1 MNKEKRRDIQK
12 HADKE
17 VKHLMVLLDKSQAS
31 EFKKMVPELQE
42 NWAKKQ
48 MFRTETEMRFSV
60 LSDNKYGTN
69 AAKYWQC
76 VREQNS
82 HFESLMRLSFDYR
95 KNDVE
100 IEKLEHKI
108 TDPNEDKFEK
118 KKAKVE
124 REEKLYERA
133 CMELTGKARMREVS
147 TWSKLKKE
155 YHDGKFDDQD
165 VNTHQAE
172 SYMHML
178 EQRKLTLTPGSSQPE
193 VFNVLGQLE
202 TLKRVRKSGEL
213 KYDGAN
219 RKSISKKPAAT
230 KKSS

>member
-1 MNKEKRRDIQK
+1 MNKEKRNIQP
-12 HADKE
+12 HANKE
-17 VKHLMVLLDKSQAS
+17 VKHLMVLLDKSEAS
-31 EFKKMVPELQE
+31 EFKKMVPELQDT
-42 NWAKKQ
+42 WRKKQ

-60 LSDNKYGTN
+60 LSDNKYGTK
-69 AAKYWQC
+69 AAKYWQS
-76 VREQNS
+76 VREQNT
-82 HFESLMRLSFDYR
+82 HFENLMHLSFEYR

-108 TDPNEDKFEK
+108 KKDKDKFERK
-118 KKAKVE
+118 MAQIE
-124 REEKLYERA
+124 LEEKLYSRA
-133 CMELTGKARMREVS
+133 SMELVAKARMREIS

-155 YHDGKFDDQD
+155 FHDGSFDDKD

-172 SYMHML
+172 SYTHQL
-178 EQRKLTLTPGSSQPE
+178 EQKKLTLTPGSSQPE

-202 TLKRVRKSGEL
+202 TLKRVRQSGEL

-230 KKSS
+230 TKS

>member
-1 MNKEKRRDIQK
+1 MNKEKRNIQP
-12 HADKE
+12 HANKE

-31 EFKKMVPELQE
+31 EFKKMVPELQDT
-42 NWAKKQ
+42 WIKKQ

-69 AAKYWQC
+69 AAKYWQS
-76 VREQNS
+76 VREQNT
-82 HFESLMRLSFDYR
+82 HFENLMHLSFDYR

-108 TDPNEDKFEK
+108 IDPNEDKFEK
-118 KKAKVE
+118 KLAKIE
-124 REEKLYERA
+124 LEEKLYGRA
-133 CMELTGKARMREVS
+133 NMELVAKARMREIS

-155 YHDGKFDDQD
+155 FHDGKFDDRD

-172 SYMHML
+172 SYMHQL
-178 EQRKLTLTPGSSQPE
+178 EQKKATLTPGSSQPE

-202 TLKRVRKSGEL
+202 TLKRVRQSGEL

>member
-1 MNKEKRRDIQK
+1 MDKDKRNIAP
-12 HADKE
+12 HANKE
-17 VKHLMVLLDKSQAS
+17 VKHLMTLLDKSQAS
-31 EFKKMVPELQE
+31 EFKRMVPVLQDT
-42 NWAKKQ
+42 WAKKQ

-82 HFESLMRLSFDYR
+82 HFESLMQLSFDYR

-108 TDPNEDKFEK
+108 TDRNEDKFEK
-118 KKAKVE
+118 KLAKIE
-124 REEKLYERA
+124 REEKLYLSA
-133 CMELTGKARMREVS
+133 SMELQAKARMREIS

-155 YHDGKFDDQD
+155 YHDGKFDDRD

-172 SYMHML
+172 SYMHQL
-178 EQRKLTLTPGSSQPE
+178 EQKKLTLTPGSSQPE

-219 RKSISKKPAAT
+219 RKTLSKEPNTT
-230 KKSS
+230 KKS

>member
-1 MNKEKRRDIQK
+1 MNKEKRNIQP

-31 EFKKMVPELQE
+31 EFKKMVPELQDT
-42 NWAKKQ
+42 WMKKQ

-69 AAKYWQC
+69 AAKYWQS
-76 VREQNS
+76 VREQNT
-82 HFESLMRLSFDYR
+82 HFENLMRLSFDYR

-108 TDPNEDKFEK
+108 IDPNEDKFEK
-118 KKAKVE
+118 KLAKIE
-124 REEKLYERA
+124 LEQKLYGRA
-133 CMELTGKARMREVS
+133 NMELVAKARMREIS

-155 YHDGKFDDQD
+155 FHDDTFDDKD

-172 SYMHML
+172 SYMHQL
-178 EQRKLTLTPGSSQPE
+178 EQKKATLTPGSSQPE

-202 TLKRVRKSGEL
+202 TLKRVRQSGEL

-230 KKSS
+230 KQS

>member
-1 MNKEKRRDIQK
+1 MNKEKRNIQP
-12 HADKE
+12 HANKE

-31 EFKKMVPELQE
+31 EFKKMVPELQDT
-42 NWAKKQ
+42 WVKKQ

-60 LSDNKYGTN
+60 LSDNKYGTK
-69 AAKYWQC
+69 AAKYWQS
-76 VREQNS
+76 VREQNT
-82 HFESLMRLSFDYR
+82 HFENLMRLSFEYR

-100 IEKLEHKI
+100 IEKLEHKVI
-108 TDPNEDKFEK
+108 DPNEDKFEK
-118 KKAKVE
+118 KLAKIE
-124 REEKLYERA
+124 LEEKLYGRA
-133 CMELTGKARMREVS
+133 NMELVAKARMREIA

-155 YHDGKFDDQD
+155 FHDGSFDDKD

-172 SYMHML
+172 SYMHQL
-178 EQRKLTLTPGSSQPE
+178 EQKKLTLTPGSSQPE

-202 TLKRVRKSGEL
+202 TLKRVRQSGEL

-230 KKSS
+230 KKS